1 MRNIFIFIFILS
13 NMLLP
18 KKSIVVFNPKKER
31 NEQYNYIYYAV
42 EDIVTKNVLLYSDMT
57 LFLEDKSFKS
67 YGEIKS
73 KIRELSDIYKSDVVV
88 TYDVSKYRDGFILY
102 YFIYD
107 RARPKE
113 WLENVIYAKEEDF
126 YFTINKLIEDIYS
139 YSKIKTKKEYKIYK
153 DTYTPLIG
161 YYIDKN
167 KMSENELYKKFY
179 NFYKENI
186 YFNID
191 YINYLFNAN
200 YADNHEKIIDNIQK
214 RLSDNHHYV
223 FYIKAGEYYNRYK
236 INAIPKDINTSI
248 NYYKKAIEYMPNN
261 YEYYKA
267 LAKAYAIKNDY
278 TNAIYNY
285 EKALNIH
292 GDDLKS
298 LKEITYLMSKD
309 IERNGNDMIKYLT
322 VIVSIDKSDEDS
334 LEELAYIYERIGNI
348 EKAFFF
354 YNKLLDSINL
364 EIIKINNESL
374 GATMYYRYTQK
385 KDKIKSK
392 IENFEKINT
401 NFLSNR

>member
-200 YADNHEKIIDNIQK
+200 YADNHEEIIDNIQK

-348 EKAFFF
+348 EKALFF